1 MEQHQQPFC
10 PPGRGCSS
18 ALGRTRH
25 CLKGSDESFWC
36 KHPARPFLQHRSSVF
51 RPRPA
56 SWLLHFGTG
65 TATGVTPAGNWARDG
80 GTGGVLGLHPG
91 VLLDEASWCARGNCG
106 KFPPLLHLW
115 HCCMAMW
122 FLATSMVHSYQ
133 NFLWCNF
140 VPIAALLDQHPAAA
154 LSPAAPRPLCL
165 SWTDPALHCVG
176 VLRRMHIKY
185 KLTGRGCFVRKSS
198 PQHK

>member
-1 MEQHQQPFC
+1 MHNEEIGQHFHISNQLSRDVACIFQPGMEQHQQPFC

-25 CLKGSDESFWC
+25 CLKCSYESFWC

-56 SWLLHFGTG
+56 SWLLHLGTG

-80 GTGGVLGLHPG
+80 GTGGMLGLHPG

-106 KFPPLLHLW
+106 KFPPSCIYGHVVFGHLHG
-115 HCCMAMW
+115 
-122 FLATSMVHSYQ
+122 
-133 NFLWCNF
+133 
-140 VPIAALLDQHPAAA
+140 ALLPKF
-154 LSPAAPRPLCL
+154 PL
-165 SWTDPALHCVG
+165 V
-176 VLRRMHIKY
+176 
-185 KLTGRGCFVRKSS
+185 
-198 PQHK
+198 

>member
-56 SWLLHFGTG
+56 SWLLHLGTG

-80 GTGGVLGLHPG
+80 GTGGMLGLHPG

-106 KFPPLLHLW
+106 KFPPSCIYGTVVWPCGFWPPPWCTLTKISFGVTLCPSLLSS
-115 HCCMAMW
+115 
-122 FLATSMVHSYQ
+122 TSTQPQPRLQQPLTLCV
-133 NFLWCNF
+133 
-140 VPIAALLDQHPAAA
+140 
-154 LSPAAPRPLCL
+154 SPGQTQPCI
-165 SWTDPALHCVG
+165 
-176 VLRRMHIKY
+176 VLVSS
-185 KLTGRGCFVRKSS
+185 GGCTLNTN
-198 PQHK
+198 